1 MRLPRRLFLRTGMI
15 SAVSAG
21 LALTAAPKVFGQKKT
36 RGKVRIPL
44 ERRVDLPFEVQE
56 NPVFLFKAETF
67 GPYVGGIF
75 TAPNALGQDIELE
88 LTDVSVYRPVN
99 ALQITKRFIATD
111 SFNLTFKAAAELS
124 PFTTI
129 HTINHPSLGKF
140 DLFLTMRKNDNA
152 DLFYEAVINHL
163 S

>member
-21 LALTAAPKVFGQKKT
+21 LALTAAPKVFGQKKP
-36 RGKVRIPL
+36 RGKLRIPV
-44 ERRVDLPFEVQE
+44 EHRVDLPLEVQG

-124 PFTTI
+124 PFTST
-129 HTINHPSLGKF
+129 HTINHPSLGQF
-140 DLFLTMRKNDNA
+140 DLFLTMRKTDNTN
-152 DLFYEAVINHL
+152 LFYEAVINHL
-163 S
+163 N

>member
-1 MRLPRRLFLRTGMI
+1 MRLPRRQFLRTGMI
-15 SAVSAG
+15 SVVSAG
-21 LALTAAPKVFGQKKT
+21 LALTAAPIVFGQKKK
-36 RGKVRIPL
+36 RREVRIPL
-44 ERRVDLPFEVQE
+44 ERSVDLPLEVQYD
-56 NPVFLFKAETF
+56 PVFLFKAETF
-67 GPYVGGIF
+67 RPYLGGVF

-88 LTDVSVYRPVN
+88 LTDVSVYRAFN
-99 ALQITKRFIATD
+99 ASQITKRVIATD